1 MAFQTGVLFRLVWID
16 YRYLSSSPL
25 TESHIV
31 SSFSWDI
38 MEPFTYFI
46 SYSTVFM
53 AYCYYVLR
61 RNDMKYM
68 NMSDYFYLK
77 ILHRLLRK
85 KNFDIARYNALKN
98 EIMIVEHDLQRLKD
112 PLDRIIGTP

>member
-1 MAFQTGVLFRLVWID
+1 MNLNIIF
-16 YRYLSSSPL
+16 
-25 TESHIV
+25 
-31 SSFSWDI
+31 FSWDI

-46 SYSTVFM
+46 SYSAVFM
-53 AYCYYVLR
+53 GYCYYILR

-77 ILHRLLRK
+77 ILHRLLKK
-85 KNFDIARYNALKN
+85 KNFDVTRYNALKN

-112 PLDRIIGTP
+112 PLDRIIGTS

>member
-1 MAFQTGVLFRLVWID
+1 
-16 YRYLSSSPL
+16 
-25 TESHIV
+25 
-31 SSFSWDI
+31 
-38 MEPFTYFI
+38 
-46 SYSTVFM
+46 
-53 AYCYYVLR
+53 
-61 RNDMKYM
+61 M

-85 KNFDIARYNALKN
+85 KNFDLERYNALKN